1 MRAEFLWSPGVE
13 AGGCCWGS
21 PSIPPLPPLLLLAP
35 LPLLVELATTWLP
48 DTYMGTEPL
57 LATACEV
64 AGVLTWAAVP
74 AAS

>member
-1 MRAEFLWSPGVE
+1 MPAP
-13 AGGCCWGS
+13 
-21 PSIPPLPPLLLLAP
+21 PPPPPPPPLPLPLLLLVP
-35 LPLLVELATTWLP
+35 DPLLVELATTWLP

-57 LATACEV
+57 LATAWEV